1 VTDSFK
7 LQIPAGA
14 KKMNPGDLPDFD
26 ELPRIFA
33 EKKGNDHAEALRIFL
48 SGRAVLGLWLS
59 GLASVDPVPPRT
71 GSCLRH
77 RRWWDGR

>member
-1 VTDSFK
+1 VHSWSTGADVVTDSFK

-33 EKKGNDHAEALRIFL
+33 EKKGK
-48 SGRAVLGLWLS
+48 
-59 GLASVDPVPPRT
+59 
-71 GSCLRH
+71 
-77 RRWWDGR
+77 